1 MMTKLFEKEK
11 IYIEENRAL
20 VIEQILRAVNY
31 MHKNNLVHR
40 DLKPENII
48 YSSVRIK
55 QPIDFREVELKVI
68 DFGFAKVS

>member
-1 MMTKLFEKEK
+1 MTKLFEKEK